1 MEKII
6 KILMNRDGITY
17 EEAKK
22 LYLDTQ
28 SELLDAI
35 EGKSCLSPEEILIG
49 NLGLEMDYIF
59 DFI

>member
-59 DFI
+59 NFI

>member
-6 KILMNRDGITY
+6 TILMNRDEITY